1 MHNLA
6 TTRDVADRLGISV
19 RQVARLAGSGALK
32 PALKLEGVRGA
43 MLFDMN
49 VNINKWVK
57 IKKNVKHDEN
67 IEK

>member
-43 MLFDMN
+43 MLFDPAA
-49 VNINKWVK
+49 VEQYAK
-57 IKKNVKHDEN
+57 ERTS
-67 IEK
+67 